1 MDNKFIH
8 PDMNVNGSAA
18 AQKGY
23 SMASKY
29 LKSAGVDTT
38 SLDIGQRLA
47 SGDIEGGVESAVTN
61 ITGNQTVGTIA
72 GTLAS
77 VVMAVLGGQNVGQ
90 QEINTASKNTAAVKN
105 ITDSQ
110 NQLSNQ
116 ANQGASEIRNEA
128 ETNIEAQR
136 QNIGGISEDI
146 ENSVGTS
153 KENVDRIKEENKAYE
168 AKKAE
173 KEKAIEETTKKR
185 NAILEKSKS
194 KQASSESKENETSN
208 VENSNNGDKKTQVLP
223 SPEGVSVDSELQA
236 LRAEYD
242 SLGGTIEKLK
252 AEKGELQAKIDEGN
266 KTIQDSVNET
276 VSVTETQLSEIDE
289 CANNII
295 SMSKDAQGAINE
307 LSAVLQGQ
315 FKTLDKQTC
324 IKLAGEMVKASM
336 NGTQSGLLAA
346 AATAMGVS
354 SVFSFGATAT
364 KTAQLTKNSVECGT
378 ASGMELAGNV
388 AGKVMQDYA
397 KNVLN
402 QMVGNI
408 TQGLGE
414 LAGLDANT
422 IAEITSGMQQ
432 LQNEVIQPY
441 MEENNVKSDEGNSK
455 SSGQSNSSSE
465 AKPAGQTGATGGT
478 QSGGQSGST
487 GETQVKKQTPNTP
500 QTAMA

>member
-1 MDNKFIH
+1 MDKKFIH
-8 PDMNVNGSAA
+8 PDMNINGSAA

-29 LKSAGVDTT
+29 LKSAGIDTT
-38 SLDIGQRLA
+38 SLDIGKRLA
-47 SGDIEGGVESAVTN
+47 SGDVEGGVESAVTN

-90 QEINTASKNTAAVKN
+90 QEINAAAKNASAVKD

-116 ANQGASEIRNEA
+116 ANQGASEIKNETEANTDA
-128 ETNIEAQR
+128 EK
-136 QNIGGISEDI
+136 QNIDGKTADTQAAVES
-146 ENSVGTS
+146 S
-153 KENVDRIKEENKAYE
+153 KEVVDGIKAENEEQQAKIAENNKAIQE
-168 AKKAE
+168 ATE
-173 KEKAIEETTKKR
+173 KR
-185 NAILEKSKS
+185 NAILEKINS
-194 KQASSESKENETSN
+194 KQASSKTLQNEQSN
-208 VENSNNGDKKTQVLP
+208 VKNDKNGEQKPQISSL
-223 SPEGVSVDSELQA
+223 PEGGSEDSELQA
-236 LRAEYD
+236 LKAKYD
-242 SLGGTIEKLK
+242 SLGGTIVKLT
-252 AEKGELQAKIDEGN
+252 AENVELQAKIDEGN

-307 LSAVLQGQ
+307 ISEMLQGQ

-324 IKLAGEMVKASM
+324 VKLACEMVKATA

-378 ASGMELAGNV
+378 ASASEIAANV
-388 AGKVMQDYA
+388 AGKAMQDYA
-397 KNVLN
+397 KNLSN
-402 QMVGNI
+402 QIVGNI

-422 IAEITSGMQQ
+422 IAEITSGIQQ

-441 MEENNVKSDEGNSK
+441 FEENNVQSSEGNSK
-455 SSGQSNSSSE
+455 TSGQSDSSGE
-465 AKPAGQTGATGGT
+465 AQT
-478 QSGGQSGST
+478 GGQSGST
-487 GETQVKKQTPNTP
+487 GETQVKKQAPNPP

>member
-47 SGDIEGGVESAVTN
+47 SGDVEGGVESAVTN

-90 QEINTASKNTAAVKN
+90 QEINAAAKNASAVKD
-105 ITDSQ
+105 ITQSQ
-110 NQLSNQ
+110 NQLSNLSEK
-116 ANQGASEIRNEA
+116 GASEIKNETEA
-128 ETNIEAQR
+128 NIDAGK
-136 QNIGGISEDI
+136 QNIDGKTADTQAAVES
-146 ENSVGTS
+146 S
-153 KENVDRIKEENKAYE
+153 KEVVDGIKAKNEEQQAKIAENNKAIQE
-168 AKKAE
+168 ATE
-173 KEKAIEETTKKR
+173 KR
-185 NAILEKSKS
+185 NAILEKINS
-194 KQASSESKENETSN
+194 KQASSKTLQNEQTN
-208 VENSNNGDKKTQVLP
+208 VKNDKNGEQKPQISSL
-223 SPEGVSVDSELQA
+223 PEGGSEDPELQA
-236 LRAEYD
+236 LKAKYD
-242 SLGGTIEKLK
+242 SLGGTIEKLIADNNALNTK
-252 AEKGELQAKIDEGN
+252 LAEGN
-266 KTIQDSVNET
+266 KTIQDNVNET

-307 LSAVLQGQ
+307 ISEMLQGQ

-324 IKLAGEMVKASM
+324 VKLACEMVKATA

-354 SVFSFGATAT
+354 SLFSFGATAA

-378 ASGMELAGNV
+378 ASASEIAANV
-388 AGKVMQDYA
+388 AGKAMQDYA
-397 KNVLN
+397 KNLSN
-402 QMVGNI
+402 QIVGNI

-422 IAEITSGMQQ
+422 IAEITSGIQQ
-432 LQNEVIQPY
+432 LQNDVIQPY
-441 MEENNVKSDEGNSK
+441 MEENNVQSDKGDSRT
-455 SSGQSNSSSE
+455 SGQSDSSGE
-465 AKPAGQTGATGGT
+465 AQT
-478 QSGGQSGST
+478 GGQSGST